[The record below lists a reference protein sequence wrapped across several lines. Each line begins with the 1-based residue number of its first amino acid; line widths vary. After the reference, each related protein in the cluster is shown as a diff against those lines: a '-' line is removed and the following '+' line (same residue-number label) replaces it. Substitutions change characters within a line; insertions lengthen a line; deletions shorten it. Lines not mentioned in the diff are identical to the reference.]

1 METFVAQKAGSGPTF
16 KAPKMPRGRIERL
29 GKMNDRHTF
38 LLGARDFAGLLEL
51 AAEYEAMNMPRMA
64 AQIRK
69 EVPNAAK

>member
-1 METFVAQKAGSGPTF
+1 
-16 KAPKMPRGRIERL
+16 MPRGRIERL
-29 GKMNDRHTF
+29 GRMNDRYTF

-51 AAEYEAMNMPRMA
+51 AQEYQDMNMPRMA